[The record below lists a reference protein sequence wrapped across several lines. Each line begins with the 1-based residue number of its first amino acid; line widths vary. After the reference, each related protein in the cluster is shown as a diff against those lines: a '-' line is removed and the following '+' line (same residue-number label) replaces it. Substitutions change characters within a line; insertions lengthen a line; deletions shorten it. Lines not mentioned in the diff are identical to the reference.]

1 MPHATTNEPALT
13 WKEACPST
21 NDELLA
27 HALAGAPSGTA
38 VAADRQTAGRGRRG
52 RVWQT
57 LPGEHILA
65 SILWRPVGLAPA
77 DLSGVTLDVG
87 LALARLLAGHGIAA
101 RVKWPNDVLVG
112 GLKIAGVLAELHDD
126 PRAGPMV
133 VIGVG
138 LDVNVARADL
148 PPDLAAIATS
158 VAAELGH
165 EVDRMAWV
173 ADVVGAVRAAT
184 RAYELRAA
192 PDVAAYAALCA
203 TLGQRVRVEDGRL
216 GEAVGI
222 ARDGAL
228 LVLFDASPGA
238 SPAAPEPVVAG
249 DVIPLGPAPA
259 KR

>member
-1 MPHATTNEPALT
+1 MPRAIADEAPLV
-13 WKEACPST
+13 WKEACAST
-21 NDELLA
+21 NDELV
-27 HALAGAPSGTA
+27 ALALGGAPSGTA
-38 VAADRQTAGRGRRG
+38 VAAGHQTAGRGRRG

-57 LPGEHILA
+57 LPGEHVLA
-65 SILWRPVGLAPA
+65 SVLWRPMGVAPEA
-77 DLSGVTLDVG
+77 LSGVTLDVG

-112 GLKIAGVLAELHDD
+112 GKKIAGVLAELHDD

-158 VAAELGH
+158 VAAELSR

-173 ADVVGAVRAAT
+173 SAVVGAVRAAAA
-184 RAYELRAA
+184 AYELRAG
-192 PDVAAYAALCA
+192 PDVSAHAALCA

-228 LVLFDASPGA
+228 LVLFDAPPGA
-238 SPAAPEPVVAG
+238 APAAPEPVVAG